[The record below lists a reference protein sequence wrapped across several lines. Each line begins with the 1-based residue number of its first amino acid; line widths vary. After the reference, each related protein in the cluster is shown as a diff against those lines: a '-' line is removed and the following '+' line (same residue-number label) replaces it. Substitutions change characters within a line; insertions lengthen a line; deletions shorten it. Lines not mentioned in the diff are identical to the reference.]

1 MYLIKCLEFLSRYI
15 NCFNKMEKNTT
26 ITTKNNST
34 CKFDYCSFYEN
45 DMKKFIV
52 FNKPINLFNKKMNIN
67 EDNKLTYKLSFE
79 SLKKK
84 QIIEIDDDI
93 SFMTIDDNSMMV
105 KFKEK
110 RIIFEFSNEKRN
122 KNIFE
127 STKKG

>member
-1 MYLIKCLEFLSRYI
+1 
-15 NCFNKMEKNTT
+15 
-26 ITTKNNST
+26 
-34 CKFDYCSFYEN
+34 
-45 DMKKFIV
+45 MKKFIV